1 MADKN
6 KKPDPIK
13 KKKIQSKYRDNSY
26 TPEKSISVFGAT
38 LHIPSI
44 ENNKEKRDY
53 ISRLRKGKRN
63 EIHNAQSRDQKR
75 KIKTKYSAEIKKA
88 RGGKTW
94 IGEKISDTKEFIDDV
109 KILKSEVENT
119 KVGRVVRQASDI
131 VSAVASANPERIV
144 REGVDTYNN
153 VKNFNKKKSDSKT
166 KSQDGCVCK

>member
-26 TPEKSISVFGAT
+26 TPEKSISVFGAR
-38 LHIPSI
+38 LHVPSI

-63 EIHNAQSRDQKR
+63 EIHNAQSRDQK
-75 KIKTKYSAEIKKA
+75 KEIKTKYSAEIKKA

-94 IGEKISDTKEFIDDV
+94 IGEKISDTKEFINDV

-119 KVGRVVRQASDI
+119 KVGRVVRQASAV

-144 REGVDTYNN
+144 REGIDTYNS
-153 VKNFNKKKSDSKT
+153 VKNINKKKSDSKT

>member
-1 MADKN
+1 MPDKN

-26 TPEKSISVFGAT
+26 TPEKSINVFGAT
-38 LHIPSI
+38 LHVPSI
-44 ENNKEKRDY
+44 ENNKKKRDY